1 MHVEAP
7 ALIAR
12 RVTRFAF
19 SISAIDGAARTG
31 TIAMQRG
38 EIRTPAFMPVGT
50 AATVKAMRPEEVRAA
65 GADIILGNTYHLM
78 LRPGAERVARLGGL
92 HKFMGWERPIL
103 TDSGG
108 YQVMSL
114 SELTKVTEEGVSF
127 ASHLDGTR
135 HMLSPER
142 SIEVQ
147 RLLGSDIVMQF
158 DQLVP
163 TTSTREAQREAMER
177 SIRWARRSRDE
188 FDGGG
193 EHPERAAIFGI
204 QQGALDRDLRKASA
218 DGLMDI
224 GFDGYAV
231 GGLAVGEGQEAMLG
245 CLDFAVDMLPND
257 KPRYLMGVGKPDDIV
272 EAVVRGIDMFDCVL
286 PTRSGRTG
294 QAFTADGPINMRNA
308 RFAEDQE
315 PIEAGCPCPACT
327 RFSRAYVHH
336 LVRSG
341 EILGAML
348 MTQHNLW
355 FYQRLMQ
362 GLRDAIPARQL
373 PRFAGDFLARY
384 RRKAAAIAVGEP
396 D

>member
-1 MHVEAP
+1 V
-7 ALIAR
+7 AR
-12 RVTRFAF
+12 F
-19 SISAIDGAARTG
+19 SFSLSATDGAARIG
-31 TIAMQRG
+31 VIAMQRR

-78 LRPGAERVARLGGL
+78 LRPGAERVKRLGGL

-114 SELTKVTEEGVSF
+114 SELTKVTEEGVAF

-147 RLLGSDIVMQF
+147 RLLDSDIVMQF

-163 TTSTREAQREAMER
+163 TTSTREAQQEAMER

-188 FDGGG
+188 FDRGG
-193 EHPERAAIFGI
+193 EHAERAAIFGI
-204 QQGALDRDLRKASA
+204 QQGALDGELRGRSA
-218 DGLMDI
+218 EALIDI
-224 GFDGYAV
+224 GFDGYAI
-231 GGLAVGEGQEAMLG
+231 GGLAVGEGQAAMLG
-245 CLDFAVDMLPND
+245 CLDFAVDMLPAD

-272 EAVVRGIDMFDCVL
+272 EAVLRGIDMFDCVL

-308 RFAEDQE
+308 RFAEDKE

-327 RFSRAYVHH
+327 TFSRAYVHH
-336 LVRSG
+336 LIRSG

-355 FYQRLMQ
+355 FYQRMMQ
-362 GLRDAIPARQL
+362 GLRDAIGEQRLSA
-373 PRFAGDFLARY
+373 FASEFLARY
-384 RRKAAAIAVGEP
+384 RARR
-396 D
+396 

>member
-1 MHVEAP
+1 
-7 ALIAR
+7 
-12 RVTRFAF
+12 VTRFSF
-19 SISAIDGAARTG
+19 SISATEGSARAG
-31 TIAMQRG
+31 VIAMQRG

-50 AATVKAMRPEEVRAA
+50 AATVKAMRPEEVRAS

-78 LRPGAERVARLGGL
+78 LRPGAERVAKLGGL
-92 HKFMGWERPIL
+92 HRFMGWERPIL

-127 ASHLDGTR
+127 ASHLDGSR

-142 SIEVQ
+142 SVEVQ

-163 TTSTREAQREAMER
+163 TTSTPEAQREAMDR
-177 SIRWARRSRDE
+177 SIRWANRSREE
-188 FDGGG
+188 FDRGG
-193 EHPERAAIFGI
+193 EHAARAAIFGI
-204 QQGALDRDLRKASA
+204 QQGALDEQLRRASA
-218 DGLMDI
+218 GALVEI

-231 GGLAVGEGQEAMLG
+231 GGLAVGEGPEAMLG
-245 CLDFAVDMLPND
+245 CLDVAVDMLPKD
-257 KPRYLMGVGKPDDIV
+257 RPRYLMGVGKPDDIV
-272 EAVVRGIDMFDCVL
+272 EAVVRGIDMFDCVI

-294 QAFTADGPINMRNA
+294 QAFAGDGPLNLRNA
-308 RFAEDQE
+308 RFAEDE
-315 PIEAGCPCPACT
+315 DPIEPDCPCPACT
-327 RFSRAYVHH
+327 TFSRAYVHH

-362 GLRDAIPARQL
+362 GLRDAIAGQRVKS
-373 PRFAGDFLARY
+373 FAGEFLGRY
-384 RRKAAAIAVGEP
+384 RRSPA
-396 D
+396 

>member
-1 MHVEAP
+1 
-7 ALIAR
+7 
-12 RVTRFAF
+12 VTRFSF
-19 SISAIDGAARTG
+19 SIEAIDGAARTG
-31 TIAMQRG
+31 IVAMQRG
-38 EIRTPAFMPVGT
+38 EILTPAFMPVGT

-78 LRPGAERVARLGGL
+78 LRPGAERVAKLGGL
-92 HKFMGWERPIL
+92 HRFMGWERPIL

-114 SELTKVTEEGVSF
+114 SELTKVTEEGVAF
-127 ASHLDGTR
+127 ASHLDGSR

-142 SIEVQ
+142 SVEVQ
-147 RLLGSDIVMQF
+147 RLLDSDILMQF

-163 TTSTREAQREAMER
+163 TTSTAQAQRDAMER
-177 SIRWARRSRDE
+177 SIRWAKRSKEE
-188 FDGGG
+188 FSRGGD
-193 EHPERAAIFGI
+193 HAKRAAIFGI
-204 QQGALDRDLRKASA
+204 QQGALDEQLRKASSEA
-218 DGLMDI
+218 LIDI

-245 CLDFAVDMLPND
+245 CLDFAVDMLPAD

-294 QAFTADGPINMRNA
+294 QAFTADGPLNMRNA
-308 RFAEDQE
+308 RFAEDAE
-315 PIEAGCPCPACT
+315 PIEPGCPCPACAT
-327 RFSRAYVHH
+327 FSRAYLHH
-336 LVRSG
+336 LVKAG

-355 FYQRLMQ
+355 FYQRMMQ
-362 GLRDAIPARQL
+362 GLRDAIAAQRLQP
-373 PRFAGDFLARY
+373 FASEFLQRY
-384 RRKAAAIAVGEP
+384 RRAS
-396 D
+396 